1 MSAGGFFER
10 AFGDTPLTRL
20 IDEDPD
26 LFADLPLKGLVDA
39 RARAVAP
46 TFSRGR
52 GPWKVDVS
60 GICDAARCLGLLV
73 VDGLLVHSIV
83 VAQEPRSEVVGPG
96 DVLRPWDEDGSI
108 ASVRFESEW
117 EVIQPARIAVLDER
131 AVAFAARWPQFMLA
145 VVSRTVRRSHWLALQ
160 MAINDLRRVDDRVLL
175 FLWHLA
181 DRWGRVR
188 PDGVHVP
195 LPVTHDVLAQLV
207 CAQRPTV
214 TSALRRLTD
223 AGLLTR
229 RRDRTWLLASDSRP
243 EPLGRGLPVS
253 VTAA

>member
-1 MSAGGFFER
+1 MPASGFFER
-10 AFGDTPLTRL
+10 AFSDAPLTRL

-26 LFADLPLKGLVDA
+26 LFADLPPNGLVDA

-46 TFSRGR
+46 AFSRAR
-52 GPWKVDVS
+52 GPWAVDVS
-60 GICDAARCLGLLV
+60 GICDATQCLGLLV
-73 VDGLLVHSIV
+73 LDGLLVHSIV
-83 VAQEPRSEVVGPG
+83 VASEPRSEVVGPG
-96 DVLRPWDEDGSI
+96 DLLRPWDEDGSI

-117 EVIQPARIAVLDER
+117 DVIQPARIAVLDGR

-145 VVSRTVRRSHWLALQ
+145 VISRTVRRSHWLALQ
-160 MAINDLRRVDDRVLL
+160 MAINDLRRVDDRLLL

-214 TSALRRLTD
+214 TSALRRLTA

-229 RRDRTWLLASDSRP
+229 RRDRTWLLAPDGQP
-243 EPLGRGLPVS
+243 EPLRRAAPVS

>member
-1 MSAGGFFER
+1 MSGAGFFER
-10 AFGDTPLTRL
+10 AFSDAPLTRL
-20 IDEDPD
+20 VEEDPA
-26 LFADLPLKGLVDA
+26 LFADVPPSGLVDA

-46 TFSRGR
+46 AFTRGR

-60 GICDAARCLGLLV
+60 AICEPAQCLGLLV
-73 VDGLLVHSIV
+73 LDGLLVHSIV
-83 VAQEPRSEVVGPG
+83 VASEPRSEVIGPG

-117 EVIQPARIAVLDER
+117 DVIQPARIAVLDAR
-131 AVAFAARWPQFMLA
+131 VVTFASRWPQFMLA

-160 MAINDLRRVDDRVLL
+160 MAINDLRRVDDRLLL

-188 PDGVHVP
+188 PDGVLVP

-229 RRDRTWLLASDSRP
+229 RRDRTWLLAPDGQP
-243 EPLGRGLPVS
+243 EPLRRGAAVS

>member
-1 MSAGGFFER
+1 MPTGGFFER
-10 AFGDTPLTRL
+10 AFAATQLTRL

-26 LFADLPLKGLVDA
+26 LFADLPPDGVIDA

-46 TFSRGR
+46 AFSQNRGR
-52 GPWKVDVS
+52 WNADVS
-60 GICDAARCLGLLV
+60 GMCDATRCLGLLV
-73 VDGLLVHSIV
+73 VDGLLVHSVV
-83 VAQEPRSEVVGPG
+83 VASRPRSEVVGPG

-108 ASVRFESEW
+108 ASVRFETEW
-117 EVIQPARIAVLDER
+117 DVIQPARIAVLDGR

-145 VVSRTVRRSHWLALQ
+145 VVARMVRRSHWLALQ
-160 MAINDLRRVDDRVLL
+160 MAINDLRRVDDRLLL
-175 FLWHLA
+175 FLWHMA

-207 CAQRPTV
+207 CAQRPSV
-214 TSALRRLTD
+214 TSALARLTA

-229 RRDRTWLLASDSRP
+229 RRDRTWLLAPDCRP
-243 EPLGRGLPVS
+243 EPPRRAVPVS
-253 VTAA
+253 ATAA